1 MDCGVRWPSPP
12 PSPASGR
19 GSQTRAP
26 FLFLSRGAP
35 ANGRGV
41 SSPALHSSPSP
52 AGRERVGVR
61 VGAPA
66 GHPSHS
72 GAKPLGA
79 CSTVSICISKLKKRL
94 RPRDLAV

>member
-19 GSQTRAP
+19 GSQTR
-26 FLFLSRGAP
+26 R
-35 ANGRGV
+35 
-41 SSPALHSSPSP
+41 SSLPPSP
-52 AGRERVGVR
+52 AGRERAGVR